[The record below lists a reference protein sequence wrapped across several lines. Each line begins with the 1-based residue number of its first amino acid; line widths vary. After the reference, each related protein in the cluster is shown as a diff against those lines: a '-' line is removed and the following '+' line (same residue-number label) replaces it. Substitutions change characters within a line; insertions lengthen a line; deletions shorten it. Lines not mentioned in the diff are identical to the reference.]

1 MSMKDQFTKEEWM
14 KVVTAPGMAGAL
26 VFAASPSGP
35 IGMMQEMQ
43 ATSAG
48 AREFLQQYASSSPLL
63 QSMLDE
69 ASRQLTD
76 DEKKA
81 LLAEAQ
87 EKAKA
92 QMEAMKG
99 DSPEQQTSKI
109 LGQLQEAIA
118 LVKAKGSAAD
128 VENYKQLLM
137 SVAQRTAEAA
147 KEGGFLGIGGVA
159 VSDQEKAMLDKIRQ
173 AIG

>member
-1 MSMKDQFTKEEWM
+1 
-14 KVVTAPGMAGAL
+14 
-26 VFAASPSGP
+26 
-35 IGMMQEMQ
+35 
-43 ATSAG
+43 
-48 AREFLQQYASSSPLL
+48 
-63 QSMLDE
+63 MLDE